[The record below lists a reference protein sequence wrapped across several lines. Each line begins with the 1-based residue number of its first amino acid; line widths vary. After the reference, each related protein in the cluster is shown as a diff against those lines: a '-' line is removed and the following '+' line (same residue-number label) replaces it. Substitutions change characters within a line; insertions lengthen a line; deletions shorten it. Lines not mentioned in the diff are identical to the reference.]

1 MTFSTRILLQGI
13 LTITFGFGALN
24 SSAQNVTED
33 TFTLGVGYEDMAFYS
48 LENGVVA
55 QSPLADWHIA
65 IDVRPMGS
73 TARINGGTGMML
85 YPYGTLENWGNVDFD
100 NWEMPEAL
108 RNDQSDWANAAF
120 SQDGDGLFDLGWGI
134 YDVITHEVQSDKMY
148 LIEMPDGTWKQ
159 FAFLSLVSGTYTF
172 QVADLDGS
180 NEGSYSISKSS
191 FEGKLF
197 AYFNMNTGE
206 VLDLEPSAPW
216 DFQFMS
222 YSEDIGGGTYYSV
235 VGALAHPDV
244 AVQQMDNL
252 DDPYTDGNYSED
264 SFSLA
269 TNAVGYDWKSYVPGA
284 GYELESNRCYFV
296 SAHNGNIWR
305 MVMTAFGGSTNGDI
319 SIGLVNATASNVVD
333 ATKASAMRTYPN
345 PVQSGNNLT
354 VQAFDIGADAEFQ
367 IYGSDG
373 SIIETIKPQSSTWT
387 LNTSNLSSGYYILSG
402 ISADGKRSQTRLIVQ

>member
-1 MTFSTRILLQGI
+1 
-13 LTITFGFGALN
+13 
-24 SSAQNVTED
+24 
-33 TFTLGVGYEDMAFYS
+33 
-48 LENGVVA
+48 
-55 QSPLADWHIA
+55 
-65 IDVRPMGS
+65 
-73 TARINGGTGMML
+73 
-85 YPYGTLENWGNVDFD
+85 
-100 NWEMPEAL
+100 
-108 RNDQSDWANAAF
+108 
-120 SQDGDGLFDLGWGI
+120 
-134 YDVITHEVQSDKMY
+134 
-148 LIEMPDGTWKQ
+148 
-159 FAFLSLVSGTYTF
+159 
-172 QVADLDGS
+172 
-180 NEGSYSISKSS
+180 
-191 FEGKLF
+191 
-197 AYFNMNTGE
+197 
-206 VLDLEPSAPW
+206 
-216 DFQFMS
+216 
-222 YSEDIGGGTYYSV
+222 
-235 VGALAHPDV
+235 
-244 AVQQMDNL
+244 MDNL

-367 IYGSDG
+367 IYGSAG
-373 SIIETIKPQSSTWT
+373 YIIETIKPPSSTWT